1 MTSSPNADHDIEQ
14 ASLLLQEYSFDLG
27 GYSPTDLL
35 ALWQAH
41 LEADASWI
49 RAAVV
54 EALYQGRYKAFSV
67 EQILRMWKRRGAPI
81 RHFNHDF
88 ERMVLGPIDPTL
100 QGYVPSPGPWHSTP
114 SAPSPAPEPLPLE
127 PPSLKAPPLDPPA
140 LDPVADPWATPT
152 PVTPSPRPGTAEA
165 NGQGTPF
172 PLGTSAAD
180 HSRVRA
186 AQSRDSPPQSPAGDH
201 DFPAY
206 RDDVFSQPSP
216 IQKFVPMAPASGF
229 YHRLERMFDK
239 E

>member
-100 QGYVPSPGPWHSTP
+100 QGYIPPSGPWHNAP

-127 PPSLKAPPLDPPA
+127 TPPLDPPA
-140 LDPVADPWATPT
+140 LDPVADPWDTPT
-152 PVTPSPRPGTAEA
+152 PATPSPSPWSGTTEA
-165 NGQGTPF
+165 PKQSTPF
-172 PLGTSAAD
+172 SLGMIAAGK
-180 HSRVRA
+180 SKGRA
-186 AQSRDSPPQSPAGDH
+186 AQSMDSPPQSSAGDPG
-201 DFPAY
+201 FSPY
-206 RDDVFSQPSP
+206 REDVFSQPLP

-239 E
+239 D